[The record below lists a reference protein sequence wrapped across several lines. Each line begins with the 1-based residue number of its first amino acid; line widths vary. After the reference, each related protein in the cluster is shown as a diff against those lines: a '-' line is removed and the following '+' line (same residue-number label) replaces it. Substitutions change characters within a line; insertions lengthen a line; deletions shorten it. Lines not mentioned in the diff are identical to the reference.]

1 MRCWRKRGQK
11 SQALGRS
18 KGGFTT
24 KIHALCDALGNPI
37 RFILTGGERNDC
49 TQALDLLE
57 GVSGQ
62 AVLADKAYDAG
73 YIVEAAEI
81 MGALVVIPPKS
92 NRKVL
97 REYDRDL
104 YKERNLIER
113 MFGKLKQ
120 FRRIATRYD
129 KTQSSFMA
137 FIHIASILLWLK

>member
-1 MRCWRKRGQK
+1 MPLVIQY
-11 SQALGRS
+11 
-18 KGGFTT
+18 
-24 KIHALCDALGNPI
+24 
-37 RFILTGGERNDC
+37 
-49 TQALDLLE
+49 DLSL
-57 GVSGQ
+57 
-62 AVLADKAYDAG
+62 L
-73 YIVEAAEI
+73 EAAEI

-92 NRKVL
+92 NRKVQ

-129 KTQSSFMA
+129 KTKTAFMA